1 MAFARNHLS
10 AAVIGLAVLATG
22 GAASAG
28 TITGGQLYA
37 MCTANM
43 GGSGDP
49 LFAAE
54 CMGYVVG
61 ASDTFDCVEKNH
73 GYTWNSSAMVSQPHL
88 VTVVLQWL
96 DAHKDGKNTEAHK
109 VIGAALQ
116 DAFPC
121 KK

>member
-1 MAFARNHLS
+1 MAYAKTLFS
-10 AAVIGLAVLATG
+10 AAALGLAAIAPFS
-22 GAASAG
+22 GAASA

-37 MCTANM
+37 MCTSNM
-43 GGSGDP
+43 GGSGNP
-49 LFAAE
+49 MLAAE

-61 ASDTFDCVEKNH
+61 VSDTFDCVEKNH

-96 DAHKDGKNTEAHK
+96 DTHKDGKNTEAHK
-109 VIGAALQ
+109 VVGAALQ
-116 DAFPC
+116 DAYPC